1 LHKALLIPLDGSPF
15 AEQALPLAISIA
27 AAARIPIHLL
37 RVRST
42 VSLKNCQ
49 AAAEE
54 YLEAVAAAV
63 QSQLREPVLTHVLT
77 DDCGPLETPPPGA
90 TAVPD
95 VVALFAAEHD
105 ISTIVLA
112 THGYGG
118 VRRAWLGSVA
128 DSLVRMA
135 PRPVLAVRP
144 PAAVREATTVADRG
158 IRHVL
163 IPVDGSAASAQAV
176 PYAVQ
181 VGSLFDARYT
191 LLRAVSPLAW
201 EIVPQRHEDLGE
213 YPSPLSRRAVENSL
227 EAMACRLRERG
238 LEVNVEVE
246 EAVSPAAAILER
258 TEVREAGLQQ
268 VQADERGEQQ
278 PGRVHPPAEPRDS
291 RMNPPAKRRMMRS
304 LHMVGQPLEEGFGG
318 QHGDVQSLVP
328 RQARP
333 PRRAG
338 RRSARRRARPARC

>member
-42 VSLKNCQ
+42 LSLKNCQ

-144 PAAVREATTVADRG
+144 PAAVREATTVADRS

-201 EIVPQRHEDLGE
+201 EIVPQRREDLGE

-238 LEVNVEVE
+238 LEVNIEVE
-246 EAVSPAAAILER
+246 EAVSPAAAILGFAAKR
-258 TEVREAGLQQ
+258 AVDLIVMGTQGAGRMRRVLLGSVTDQVVRGSETPVLVCNVRRIGPA
-268 VQADERGEQQ
+268 
-278 PGRVHPPAEPRDS
+278 AEPG
-291 RMNPPAKRRMMRS
+291 AAT
-304 LHMVGQPLEEGFGG
+304 GFEAT
-318 QHGDVQSLVP
+318 L
-328 RQARP
+328 
-333 PRRAG
+333 
-338 RRSARRRARPARC
+338 

>member
-1 LHKALLIPLDGSPF
+1 LHKALLIPLDGSAF

-27 AAARIPIHLL
+27 AAARIPVHLL

-42 VSLKNCQ
+42 LSLKNCQ
-49 AAAEE
+49 AAAEA
-54 YLEAVAAAV
+54 YMEAVAAAV
-63 QSQLREPVLTHVLT
+63 QSQLREPVLSHVLT

-135 PRPVLAVRP
+135 PRPVLAVRA
-144 PAAVREATTVADRG
+144 PAAVREATTLADRG

-163 IPVDGSAASAQAV
+163 IAVDGSAASAQAV

-181 VGSLFDARYT
+181 LGSLFDARYT

-201 EIVPQRHEDLGE
+201 EMVPHRHEDLGE
-213 YPSPLSRRAVENSL
+213 YPSPLSRRSVETSL
-227 EAMACRLRERG
+227 EAMACRLREGG
-238 LEVNVEVE
+238 LEVHVEVE
-246 EAVSPAAAILER
+246 EAVSPAAAILGVAAKR
-258 TEVREAGLQQ
+258 AVDLIVMGTQGAGRMRRVLLGSVTDQ
-268 VQADERGEQQ
+268 V
-278 PGRVHPPAEPRDS
+278 VRDS
-291 RMNPPAKRRMMRS
+291 GTPVLVCNVRRIGPATEP
-304 LHMVGQPLEEGFGG
+304 GAATGFEAT
-318 QHGDVQSLVP
+318 V
-328 RQARP
+328 
-333 PRRAG
+333 
-338 RRSARRRARPARC
+338 